1 MDKMDLMDFVKLTE
15 MKLTNVAK
23 SSLGELHLD
32 YEDFLR
38 QRNLPQ
44 WNPDDPR
51 RQELIDYRP
60 RSANDVARWVKKI
73 AQKPI
78 PDKPSIKSMQSMKS
92 IYSGLSA
99 NAAMVLIEVTISLLT
114 SQIDSQAE
122 TYEIEGGF
130 TERLYRVRKRRRR
143 Q

>member
-1 MDKMDLMDFVKLTE
+1 MDFMDKMDVMDFIKLTE

-38 QRNLPQ
+38 QRNPPQ

-78 PDKPSIKSMQSMKS
+78 PDKSSIKS